1 MMHGH
6 TYIKFFMD
14 VCCFSIKYIA
24 GLVDRWQSYAVTPV
38 SVFHVLNICCFS
50 GSDLVTVL
58 TCAELICVCVATT
71 IVINFAFSVCR
82 LNE

>member
-1 MMHGH
+1 MAEL
-6 TYIKFFMD
+6 
-14 VCCFSIKYIA
+14 CSA
-24 GLVDRWQSYAVTPV
+24 PNV

-50 GSDLVTVL
+50 GSDLATVL
-58 TCAELICVCVATT
+58 TCAELICVCVATA